1 VIEHLLIKD
10 YNNDIL
16 KSNNH
21 VCLDIFYE
29 FLKDLYKVLNCPQM
43 SYCSLH
49 LPII

>member
-1 VIEHLLIKD
+1 MEHLLIKD

-29 FLKDLYKVLNCPQM
+29 FFRDLYEALDCPNWVKWKRIQ
-43 SYCSLH
+43 
-49 LPII
+49 